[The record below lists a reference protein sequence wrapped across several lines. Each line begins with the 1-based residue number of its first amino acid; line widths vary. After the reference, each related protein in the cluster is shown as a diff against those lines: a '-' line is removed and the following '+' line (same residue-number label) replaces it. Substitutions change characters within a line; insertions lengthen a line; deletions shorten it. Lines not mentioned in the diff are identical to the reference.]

1 MYTSNESI
9 KDFPGRIFKVI
20 EVIKPNKKIIKKI
33 ASNGIINVIT
43 KNYPLNANEIKNK
56 YNLKDGG
63 DECLIFCKI
72 HSLGYKA
79 IHCKIQKHL

>member
-1 MYTSNESI
+1 M
-9 KDFPGRIFKVI
+9 
-20 EVIKPNKKIIKKI
+20 
-33 ASNGIINVIT
+33 IT

-72 HSLGYKA
+72 HSLGYKV
-79 IHCKIQKHL
+79 IHCKIQKFL